1 VEDFAMAVEGVFRSG
16 LETLVRLKD
25 AVISVEYGRVKIGF
39 VQPRGFGNSDFDLH
53 VLPDS
58 YADLARAMLYADFNA
73 AMRAFGTALQEGVRS
88 EPPKEVWVPSMHP
101 PQTKR
106 AA

>member
-1 VEDFAMAVEGVFRSG
+1 MAVEGVFRSG

-73 AMRAFGTALQEGVRS
+73 AMRAFGTALQESVRS